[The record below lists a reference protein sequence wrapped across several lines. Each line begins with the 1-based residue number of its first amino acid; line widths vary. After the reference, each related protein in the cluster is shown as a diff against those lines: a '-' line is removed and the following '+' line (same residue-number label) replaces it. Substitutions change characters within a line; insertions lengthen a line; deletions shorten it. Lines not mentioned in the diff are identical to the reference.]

1 MRNILQL
8 SSHALFSIVLIVTT
22 ALCTATQANASDEV
36 KLRDLKY
43 GTILFDY
50 YQQNYFASLI
60 GYEVANSRGELNH
73 QINEARLL
81 HGGMT
86 LSYGL
91 PDEAEG
97 IFQQLLNADS
107 TSDSTSGRTVD
118 NDSRIEITDEVRNK
132 AWFYLAKMYY
142 HKGEGKKAATT
153 LGYIHG
159 DIPQDIQNE
168 FNYLATLI
176 NIRNR
181 NLNSAEQA
189 LDGVMKGSVFEPY
202 LIFNLA
208 SSQLANGDTKRS
220 EINFQKVIEYGK
232 AHPQEEFQVLA
243 DRAKQA
249 LAHINIEQEN
259 LLGAWSH
266 LQFVRT
272 TGLYS
277 NRALLSYGWTAI
289 KLERYDMAIPALS
302 VLDKRSIS
310 IAEVQEAKVLLAHLY
325 EQQRAPRTALKHYLL
340 AERAFA
346 SGIESIASARR
357 IIDGQRIPE
366 EFVINLD
373 AMMDE
378 TDWYGSEP
386 SLDYN
391 KLTPFL
397 IELMSSNSFHT
408 VLKELRDLYALR
420 ENLNYWSRQAKEHQ
434 LIISHRHQGWSSET
448 LRDFVSKS
456 KTQKDTMEVK
466 ISELGLHA
474 KTLSIKEQDRFA
486 PLLDSMKE
494 DFKFLEKNFEKI
506 SKIEKPYQE
515 SEKTLLWMAK
525 LHKRIEQQLQQT
537 DNMIKKLENVM
548 RIVVNAE
555 LDKHEERMRYYWAQ
569 ARLGKARLYDQTL
582 NSIEEDAIQQAGP
595 Q

>member
-1 MRNILQL
+1 MVSQV
-8 SSHALFSIVLIVTT
+8 SAE
-22 ALCTATQANASDEV
+22 DEV

-73 QINEARLL
+73 QLDEARLL

-107 TSDSTSGRTVD
+107 SRDSDRS
-118 NDSRIEITDEVRNK
+118 NAEISDEVRNK

-142 HKGEGKKAATT
+142 HKGEAKKAATT
-153 LGYIHG
+153 LGYIQG
-159 DIPQDIQNE
+159 DIPSIIHNE
-168 FNYLATLI
+168 YNYLATLI
-176 NIRNR
+176 NIRNN
-181 NLNSAEQA
+181 NLNSVEKA
-189 LDGVMKGSVFEPY
+189 LNSVMKGSVFEPY

-208 SSQLANGDTKRS
+208 SSQLASGDIKSS
-220 EINFQKVIEYGK
+220 EINFQKVITYGNT
-232 AHPQEEFQVLA
+232 HPKEEFQVLA

-249 LAHINIEQEN
+249 LAHIDVEQGD
-259 LLGAWSH
+259 LLSAWSH

-289 KLERYDMAIPALS
+289 KLERYDIAIPALS
-302 VLDKRSIS
+302 ALDHRSIS

-325 EQQRAPRTALKHYLL
+325 EQQGAPRTALKQYLL

-346 SGIESIASARR
+346 GGIESIDSARR
-357 IIDGQRIPE
+357 IIAGQRIPE

-397 IELMSSNSFHT
+397 IELMSSNSFHI

-420 ENLNYWSRQAKEHQ
+420 ENLSYWSRQAQEHQ
-434 LIISHRHQGWSSET
+434 LIISHRHQGWSSEA
-448 LRDFVSKS
+448 LRDFVSAS
-456 KTQKDTMEVK
+456 KKQKDAMEIQ

-474 KTLSIKEQDRFA
+474 KTLSVKEQNRFA
-486 PLLDSMKE
+486 PLLDATKD
-494 DFKFLEKNFEKI
+494 DFKFLETNFAKI
-506 SKIEKPYQE
+506 AKIEKPYEE
-515 SEKTLLWMAK
+515 SENTLRWMAK
-525 LHKRIEQQLQQT
+525 LHKRIEHQLTQT
-537 DNMIKKLENVM
+537 EQMIKKLENVM

-582 NSIEEDAIQQAGP
+582 NTIEEDALQQAGP

>member
-1 MRNILQL
+1 MLKNLLILC
-8 SSHALFSIVLIVTT
+8 VTASFLT
-22 ALCTATQANASDEV
+22 LVNNANAEDEV

-50 YQQNYFASLI
+50 YQQNYFSSLI

-73 QINEARLL
+73 QIDEARLL

-91 PDEAEG
+91 PDEAES
-97 IFQQLLNADS
+97 IFKQLLNTNPGSDRPRS
-107 TSDSTSGRTVD
+107 TA
-118 NDSRIEITDEVRNK
+118 NITDEVRNK

-142 HKGEGKKAATT
+142 QKGEAKKAATT
-153 LGYIHG
+153 LGFIHG
-159 DIPQDIQNE
+159 DIPKDIHNE

-176 NIRNR
+176 NIRNN
-181 NLNSAEQA
+181 NLDSVEKA
-189 LDGVMKGSVFEPY
+189 LSSVMKGSVFEPY

-208 SSQLANGDTKRS
+208 SSQLKKGNMKSSAV
-220 EINFQKVIEYGK
+220 NFQRVIEYGK
-232 AHPQEEFQVLA
+232 RHPQEEFLVLA
-243 DRAKQA
+243 DRAIQA
-249 LAHINIEQEN
+249 LAYIDVEQGN
-259 LLGAWSH
+259 LMAAWLN

-289 KLERYDMAIPALS
+289 KLERFDRAIPALS
-302 VLDKRSIS
+302 ALDRRSIS
-310 IAEVQEAKVLLAHLY
+310 IAEVQEAKVLLAHIY
-325 EQQRAPRTALKHYLL
+325 EQQGAPRTALKQYLL

-346 SGIESIASARR
+346 GGIESIDSARR
-357 IIDGQRIPE
+357 IIAGQRIPE

-378 TDWYGSEP
+378 TDWYGSQP
-386 SLDYN
+386 TLDYN

-397 IELMSSNSFHT
+397 IELMSSNSFHS

-420 ENLNYWSRQAKEHQ
+420 ENLNYWSLQAKEHQ
-434 LIISHRHQGWSSET
+434 LIISHRHQGWSSES
-448 LRDFVSKS
+448 LHDFVSDS
-456 KTQKDTMEVK
+456 RVQKEAMEIQ

-474 KTLSIKEQDRFA
+474 KTLSVKEQNRFA
-486 PLLDSMKE
+486 PLLEATKD
-494 DFKFLEKNFEKI
+494 DFKFLDTNF
-506 SKIEKPYQE
+506 SKIEKIKKPYQE
-515 SEKTLLWMAK
+515 SEETLRWMER
-525 LHKRIEQQLQQT
+525 LHKRIKQEQQQT
-537 DNMIKKLENVM
+537 ERMIDKLENVM

-582 NSIEEDAIQQAGP
+582 NTIEEDALQQAGP

>member
-1 MRNILQL
+1 MLKSL
-8 SSHALFSIVLIVTT
+8 LF
-22 ALCTATQANASDEV
+22 LCVIASPLTLVNKANAADEV
-36 KLRDLKY
+36 TLRDLKY

-73 QINEARLL
+73 QIDEARLL

-91 PDEAEG
+91 PDEAER
-97 IFQQLLNADS
+97 IFKQLLNI
-107 TSDSTSGRTVD
+107 
-118 NDSRIEITDEVRNK
+118 NQ

-142 HKGEGKKAATT
+142 QKGEAKKAATT
-153 LGYIHG
+153 LGHIHG
-159 DIPQDIQNE
+159 DIPQEIHNE

-176 NIRNR
+176 NIRNN
-181 NLNSAEQA
+181 NLDSVEQA
-189 LDGVMKGSVFEPY
+189 LGSVMKGSVFEPY
-202 LIFNLA
+202 LMFNLA
-208 SSQLANGDTKRS
+208 SSQLKKGNIKSSAV
-220 EINFQKVIEYGK
+220 NFQKVIEYGK
-232 AHPQEEFQVLA
+232 RHPQEEFLVLG
-243 DRAKQA
+243 DRAIQA
-249 LAHINIEQEN
+249 LAHIDVEQGN
-259 LLGAWSH
+259 LLAAWSN
-266 LQFVRT
+266 LQRVRT

-289 KLERYDMAIPALS
+289 KLERFDMAIPALS
-302 VLDKRSIS
+302 ALDQRSIS

-325 EQQRAPRTALKHYLL
+325 EQQGAPRTALKHYLL

-346 SGIESIASARR
+346 AGIASIDSARR
-357 IIDGQRIPE
+357 IIAGQRIPE
-366 EFVINLD
+366 EFVINIE

-378 TDWYGSEP
+378 TDWYGSQP

-397 IELMSSNSFHT
+397 IELMSSNSFHS

-420 ENLNYWSRQAKEHQ
+420 ENLNYWSRQAQEHQ
-434 LIISHRHQGWSSET
+434 LIISHRHQGWSSDS
-448 LRDFVSKS
+448 LHQFVSAS
-456 KTQKDTMEVK
+456 RVQKEAMAIH
-466 ISELGLHA
+466 ISELGLQA
-474 KTLSIKEQDRFA
+474 KTLSIKEQNRFA
-486 PLLDSMKE
+486 PLLEATKD
-494 DFKFLEKNFEKI
+494 DFKFLDSNFSKI
-506 SKIEKPYQE
+506 EKIEKPYQE
-515 SEKTLLWMAK
+515 SEKTLAWMK
-525 LHKRIEQQLQQT
+525 RLHQRITQQQQQT
-537 DNMIKKLENVM
+537 ELMIDKLENVM

-582 NSIEEDAIQQAGP
+582 NTIEEDALQQAGP

>member
-1 MRNILQL
+1 MVSQ
-8 SSHALFSIVLIVTT
+8 V
-22 ALCTATQANASDEV
+22 NAEDEI

-73 QINEARLL
+73 QIDEARLL

-91 PDEAEG
+91 PDEAEN
-97 IFQQLLNADS
+97 IFQQLLNADNS
-107 TSDSTSGRTVD
+107 RDSERSNV
-118 NDSRIEITDEVRNK
+118 EISDEVRNK

-142 HKGEGKKAATT
+142 HKGEAKKAATT
-153 LGYIHG
+153 LGYIQG
-159 DIPQDIQNE
+159 DIPSVIHNE
-168 FNYLATLI
+168 YNYLATLI
-176 NIRNR
+176 NIRNK
-181 NLNSAEQA
+181 NLSSVEKALNS
-189 LDGVMKGSVFEPY
+189 VMKGSVFEPY

-208 SSQLANGDTKRS
+208 SSQLTNGDTKSS
-220 EINFQKVIEYGK
+220 EVNFQKVVDYGNT
-232 AHPQEEFQVLA
+232 HPKEEFQVLA

-249 LAHINIEQEN
+249 LAHIDVEQGD
-259 LLGAWSH
+259 LLSAWAH

-289 KLERYDMAIPALS
+289 KLERYDIAIPALS
-302 VLDKRSIS
+302 ALDHRSIS

-325 EQQRAPRTALKHYLL
+325 EQQSAPRTALKQYLL

-346 SGIESIASARR
+346 SGIESIDSARR
-357 IIDGQRIPE
+357 IIAGQRIPE

-397 IELMSSNSFHT
+397 IELMSSNSFHI

-420 ENLNYWSRQAKEHQ
+420 ENLNYWSRQAQEHQ

-448 LRDFVSKS
+448 LRDFVSAS
-456 KTQKDTMEVK
+456 KKEKDVMEIQ

-474 KTLSIKEQDRFA
+474 KTLSVKEQNRFA
-486 PLLDSMKE
+486 PLLDATKD
-494 DFKFLEKNFEKI
+494 DFKFLETNFAKI
-506 SKIEKPYQE
+506 AKIEKPYQE
-515 SEKTLLWMAK
+515 SEKTLRWMAR
-525 LHKRIEQQLQQT
+525 LHKRIEHQLQQT
-537 DNMIKKLENVM
+537 DRMIKKLENVM

-582 NSIEEDAIQQAGP
+582 NTIEEDALQQAGP

>member
-1 MRNILQL
+1 MVRANMRNMIRVLASTLYIALIASTAQI
-8 SSHALFSIVLIVTT
+8 STVHA
-22 ALCTATQANASDEV
+22 NSDEEV

-73 QINEARLL
+73 QIDEARLL

-91 PDEAEG
+91 PDEAES
-97 IFQQLLNADS
+97 IFQQLLNAKDKK
-107 TSDSTSGRTVD
+107 
-118 NDSRIEITDEVRNK
+118 EISEEINEEINEEVRNK

-142 HKGEGKKAATT
+142 HKGEANKAGET
-153 LGYIHG
+153 LNYISG
-159 DIPQDIQNE
+159 DIPQDIHNE
-168 FNYLATLI
+168 YNYLATLI
-176 NIRNR
+176 NIRNK
-181 NLNSAEQA
+181 NLTSAEEALNS
-189 LDGVMKGSVFEPY
+189 VMKGSVFEPY

-208 SSQLANGDTKRS
+208 SSQLKNGDTPNS
-220 EINFQKVIEYGK
+220 EVNFQKVIDYGTN
-232 AHPQEEFQVLA
+232 HPEEEFQVLA

-249 LAHINIEQEN
+249 LAHIDIEQEN
-259 LLGAWSH
+259 LLAAWLH

-277 NRALLSYGWTAI
+277 NRALLSYGWSAI
-289 KLERYDMAIPALS
+289 KLERYDIAIPALRA
-302 VLDKRSIS
+302 LDRRSIS
-310 IAEVQEAKVLLAHLY
+310 IAEVQEAKVLLGHLY
-325 EQQRAPRTALKHYLL
+325 EQQKAPRTALKQYLL
-340 AERAFA
+340 AEKSFA
-346 SGIESIASARR
+346 SGIESIESARR
-357 IIDGQRIPE
+357 VIAGQRIPE

-378 TDWYGSEP
+378 TDWYGSQP

-397 IELMSSNSFHT
+397 IDLMSSNSFHV

-420 ENLNYWSRQAKEHQ
+420 ENLSYWSRQAQEHQ
-434 LIISHRHQGWSSET
+434 LIIRHRRQGWSSER
-448 LRDFVSKS
+448 LGSFIDDSRI
-456 KTQKDTMEVK
+456 QKDAMEVE
-466 ISELGLHA
+466 ISELALHA
-474 KTLSIKEQDRFA
+474 KTLSVKEQDRFA
-486 PLLDSMKE
+486 PLLDSTKD
-494 DFKFLEKNFEKI
+494 DFKFLETNFT
-506 SKIEKPYQE
+506 KIEKIKKPYKE

-525 LHKRIEQQLQQT
+525 LHERIHQQLIQT
-537 DNMIKKLENVM
+537 DNMIKKLESVM

-582 NSIEEDAIQQAGP
+582 NSIEEDALQQAGP

>member
-1 MRNILQL
+1 MRNNLRLNLRTVLLIATTI
-8 SSHALFSIVLIVTT
+8 SSLF
-22 ALCTATQANASDEV
+22 AATQANAEDEV

-50 YQQNYFASLI
+50 YQQNYFSSLI
-60 GYEVANSRGELNH
+60 GYEVAHSRGELNH

-97 IFQQLLNADS
+97 IFQQLLNAES
-107 TSDSTSGRTVD
+107 TAD
-118 NDSRIEITDEVRNK
+118 NDSRVEITDEVRNK

-142 HKGEGKKAATT
+142 HKGEAKKAAAT

-176 NIRNR
+176 NIRNH

-189 LDGVMKGSVFEPY
+189 LEGVMKGSVFEPY

-220 EINFQKVIEYGK
+220 EANFKKVIEYGK
-232 AHPQEEFQVLA
+232 DHLQEEFQVLA

-249 LAHINIEQEN
+249 LAHINIEQGD
-259 LLGAWSH
+259 LLAAWSH

-325 EQQRAPRTALKHYLL
+325 EQQKAPRTALKHYLL
-340 AERAFA
+340 AERAFTK
-346 SGIESIASARR
+346 GIESIASARR

-420 ENLNYWSRQAKEHQ
+420 KNLNYWSRQAKEHQ
-434 LIISHRHQGWSSET
+434 LIISHRHQGWSSDS
-448 LRDFVSKS
+448 LLNFVSKS
-456 KTQKDTMEVK
+456 KAQKDAMEVS

-494 DFKFLEKNFEKI
+494 DFKFLEKNLKKI
-506 SKIEKPYQE
+506 SKIEKPYKK

-525 LHKRIEQQLQQT
+525 LHKRIKQQLQQT
-537 DNMIKKLENVM
+537 DYMIKKLENVM

>member
-1 MRNILQL
+1 MRKTIQL
-8 SSHALFSIVLIVTT
+8 IRHAIFSCSISLIISGLIVTM
-22 ALCTATQANASDEV
+22 QASADDEI

-50 YQQNYFASLI
+50 YQQNYFSSLI
-60 GYEVANSRGELNH
+60 GYEVANSRDELNH

-97 IFQQLLNADS
+97 IFQQLLSDNS
-107 TSDSTSGRTVD
+107 TNNSND
-118 NDSRIEITDEVRNK
+118 NITDIVRNK

-142 HKGEGKKAATT
+142 HKGEAKKASAT

-159 DIPQDIQNE
+159 DIPTDIHNE

-176 NIRNR
+176 NIKNH
-181 NLNSAEQA
+181 NLKSVEQA
-189 LDGVMKGSVFEPY
+189 LGGVMKGSVFEPY

-208 SSQLANGDTKRS
+208 SSQLIRGDITHS
-220 EINFQKVIEYGK
+220 EINFHKVVEYGSTHK
-232 AHPQEEFQVLA
+232 QEEFQVLA

-249 LAHINIEQEN
+249 LAHIDIEQGD
-259 LLGAWSH
+259 LLAAWQH
-266 LQFVRT
+266 LKFVRT

-277 NRALLSYGWTAI
+277 NRALLSYAWTAI
-289 KLERYDMAIPALS
+289 KLERYEIAIPALS
-302 VLDKRSIS
+302 LLDRRSIS
-310 IAEVQEAKVLLAHLY
+310 IAEVQEAKVLLAHIY
-325 EQQRAPRTALKHYLL
+325 EQQGAPRTALKHYLL

-357 IIDGQRIPE
+357 IIAGQRIPE

-397 IELMSSNSFHT
+397 IDLMSSNSFHT

-420 ENLNYWSRQAKEHQ
+420 ENLNYWSRQAQEHK
-434 LIISHRHQGWSSET
+434 LIISHRHQGWSSDT
-448 LRDFVSKS
+448 LRDFVSDS
-456 KTQKDTMEVK
+456 RVQKDAMEVK

-486 PLLDSMKE
+486 PLLGSMKE
-494 DFKFLEKNFEKI
+494 DFKFLEKNFNKI
-506 SKIEKPYQE
+506 KKIEKPYQE
-515 SEKTLLWMAK
+515 SEKTLRWMGK
-525 LHKRIEQQLQQT
+525 LHSRINQQLQQT
-537 DNMIKKLENVM
+537 DHMIKKLENVM

-582 NSIEEDAIQQAGP
+582 NSIEEDALQQVGP